1 MRGAPAAPARG
12 APPAARWLLA
22 IVADLA
28 AAAAF
33 WPRAAASMLRGPPL
47 VDTVLLSLRLVVTSV
62 PVVFVVTFFGGA
74 MLTVQAAA
82 SLSSFG
88 GGALAGIAVGFGGIR
103 EVFPLLAAASVAARS
118 GAEIASQLATM
129 RVTRQIDAL
138 EVMGIDPVRLLV
150 GPRMIAAVI
159 GTPLCV
165 LVGCGAGMVGAQAIG
180 VWQLG
185 VDRGAMWTNLWGGI
199 VAADLVVGAVKG
211 LVLGFMLGAISARE
225 GLCAEPG
232 ARGVGRATNRAVI
245 RALVVVSGAS
255 LALSTAIYGR
265 LAG

>member
-1 MRGAPAAPARG
+1 MR
-12 APPAARWLLA
+12 APPLA
-22 IVADLA
+22 DFAQ
-28 AAAAF
+28 AAAF
-33 WPRAAASMLRGPPL
+33 WPRAAMATLRGPPL
-47 VDTVLLSLRLVVTSV
+47 VDTVLLSLRLVITSV
-62 PVVFVVTFFGGA
+62 PVVFTVCFFSGA

-82 SLSSFG
+82 SLAPFG
-88 GGALAGIAVGFGGIR
+88 GGAMAGIAVGFGGIR

-129 RVTRQIDAL
+129 RVTKQLDAL

-150 GPRMIAAVI
+150 GPRMVAAVL

-165 LVGCGAGMVGAQAIG
+165 LVGCGAGMLGAQSIG

-185 VDRGAMWTNLWGGI
+185 LDRGAMWNNLWSGI
-199 VAADLVVGAVKG
+199 AAADLIVGAAKG
-211 LVLGFMLGAISARE
+211 VALGFMLGAVSSRE
-225 GLCAEPG
+225 GLVATGG

-245 RALVVVSGAS
+245 RSMVVVSTAS
-255 LALSTAIYGR
+255 LALSAAIYGR

>member
-1 MRGAPAAPARG
+1 MRAAVVVDFAR
-12 APPAARWLLA
+12 
-22 IVADLA
+22 
-28 AAAAF
+28 AAAF
-33 WPRAAASMLRGPPL
+33 WPRAALATLRGPPL
-47 VDTVLLSLRLVVTSV
+47 VDTVLLSLRLVITSV
-62 PVVFVVTFFGGA
+62 PVVFAVCFFSGA

-82 SLSSFG
+82 SLAPFG
-88 GGALAGIAVGFGGIR
+88 GGAMAGIAVGFGGIR

-129 RVTRQIDAL
+129 RVTRQLDAL

-150 GPRMIAAVI
+150 GPRMVAAML

-165 LVGCGAGMVGAQAIG
+165 LVGCGAGMLGAQSIG

-185 VDRGAMWTNLWGGI
+185 LDRGAMWNNLWSGI
-199 VAADLVVGAVKG
+199 VAADLMVGAAKG
-211 LVLGFMLGAISARE
+211 VVLGFMLGAVSARE
-225 GLCAEPG
+225 GLIAEGG

-245 RALVVVSGAS
+245 RSMVVVSSAS
-255 LALSTAIYGR
+255 LALSVAIYGR

>member
-1 MRGAPAAPARG
+1 MNDAVNGAGQRPGRLVEA
-12 APPAARWLLA
+12 LA
-22 IVADLA
+22 DAA

-33 WPRAAASMLRGPPL
+33 WPRAAVATLRGPPP
-47 VDTVLLSLRLVVTSV
+47 VDTVLLTLRLVVTSV
-62 PVVFVVTFFGGA
+62 PVVFAVTFFSGA

-82 SLSSFG
+82 SLAPFG

-129 RVTRQIDAL
+129 RVTKQLDAL
-138 EVMGIDPVRLLV
+138 EVMGLDPLRLLV
-150 GPRMIAAVI
+150 GPRIVAAVV

-165 LVGCGAGMVGAQAIG
+165 LVGCGAGMLGAQAIG
-180 VWQLG
+180 AWQLG
-185 VDRGAMWTNLWGGI
+185 LDRGAMWTNLWSGI
-199 VAADLVVGAVKG
+199 VAADLTVGAVKG
-211 LVLGFMLGAISARE
+211 LALGFLLGAVSARE
-225 GLCAEPG
+225 GLVAEPG
-232 ARGVGRATNRAVI
+232 ARGVGKATNRAVI

-255 LALSTAIYGR
+255 LALSSAIYGR